1 MNKVTQNDGK
11 NDLIFNQIPQI
22 LYSTIISAIINS
34 ILKYLSL
41 SEKIIISI
49 KQEANIRIATQK
61 GNKMKTC
68 MRLKG
73 IIFFI
78 LSILINGF
86 FWYFTA
92 CFCAVYKNTQK
103 VFITDT
109 LLSFLLSMVYP
120 FGLNLLPGFFRIPAL
135 KSGKSKC
142 KFVFSYFISLF

>member
-1 MNKVTQNDGK
+1 MHKVSQDNGK
-11 NDLIFNQIPQI
+11 YNIFYQIPQI

-61 GNKMKTC
+61 GNKMKSC

-86 FWYFTA
+86 FWYFIA

-103 VFITDT
+103 VLISDT
-109 LLSFLLSMVYP
+109 LISFALSMLYP
-120 FGLNLLPGFFRIPAL
+120 FGLNLIPGFFRIQAL
-135 KSGKSKC
+135 KNGKSKC
-142 KFVFSYFISLF
+142 MFVVSSFISLF